1 EDLLHI
7 TKGTLYRLENS
18 TKNTVRLMLE
28 NEEIGTGKILT
39 KNGKMYVEIVEL
51 KDHPWFVAAQFH
63 PELVSRPNRPQPLFH
78 DFVRASI
85 TNKESK

>member
-1 EDLLHI
+1 MKLQDDIPLTIYFEIGNTKKIEDLLHI

-39 KNGKMYVEIVEL
+39 KKRE
-51 KDHPWFVAAQFH
+51 D
-63 PELVSRPNRPQPLFH
+63 
-78 DFVRASI
+78 VR
-85 TNKESK
+85 